1 MPHHAVES
9 IHVKRGKYCPGPE
22 QTVTKHMEL
31 EDTTQSLCEQDIKLH
46 KYRSFFVVVTSIFF
60 ESVGGR
66 GEESQQALR
75 GRNRGTCLE
84 KIWINQ

>member
-46 KYRSFFVVVTSIFF
+46 K
-60 ESVGGR
+60 
-66 GEESQQALR
+66 
-75 GRNRGTCLE
+75 N
-84 KIWINQ
+84 